1 MSYDSP
7 DEQSFVEKRRF
18 ERAYFSSD
26 DEITGLIKVPGGD
39 MPPVSGNISHLD
51 LGLGSALNAAD
62 IDANISNLSLGGLY
76 LILKKT
82 WAPHFELGD
91 ILILERIQATIL
103 YNLDLNAG
111 MEIKRLHNYDF
122 VDRVGLGCEFTELSE
137 LARENIGRLVEWG
150 LSRNGEKI

>member
-7 DEQSFVEKRRF
+7 DKQSYVERRRF

-26 DEITGLIKVPGGD
+26 DEITGVIKVPAGT
-39 MPPVSGNISHLD
+39 MPPAGGNISQPS
-51 LGLGSALNAAD
+51 LGRDINTVD

-82 WAPHFELGD
+82 KTPNLALGD
-91 ILILERIQATIL
+91 NLILEKIQATIL
-103 YNLDLNAG
+103 HNLELNAA
-111 MEIKRLHNYDF
+111 MEVKRLHNYDF

-137 LARENIGRLVEWG
+137 HACETIRRLVEWG